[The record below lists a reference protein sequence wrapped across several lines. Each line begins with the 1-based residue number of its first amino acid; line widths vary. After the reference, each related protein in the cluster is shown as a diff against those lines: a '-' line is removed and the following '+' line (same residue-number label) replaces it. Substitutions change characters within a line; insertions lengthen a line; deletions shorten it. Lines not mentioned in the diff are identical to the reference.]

1 MPFIIQPEF
10 SPGAPG
16 GVCFICKSAR
26 RPGDT
31 VVDCIVD
38 PDDLNWVVP
47 TSIPGMA
54 FELAAGSLEICST
67 CWMEAARELGMIE
80 GKHADQ
86 LRARVAEL
94 ENHLELA
101 NERARVYEEA
111 VETLRRVEQ
120 VRAVGNRV
128 FGEDT
133 E

>member
-16 GVCFICKSAR
+16 GVCFVCKSAR
-26 RPGDT
+26 RPTDV

-86 LRARVAEL
+86 LRDRAAQLQKEL
-94 ENHLELA
+94 DQ
-101 NERARVYEEA
+101 A
-111 VETLRRVEQ
+111 VERLHAAEDALHALRYADQ
-120 VRAVGNRV
+120 VRAVGNKV